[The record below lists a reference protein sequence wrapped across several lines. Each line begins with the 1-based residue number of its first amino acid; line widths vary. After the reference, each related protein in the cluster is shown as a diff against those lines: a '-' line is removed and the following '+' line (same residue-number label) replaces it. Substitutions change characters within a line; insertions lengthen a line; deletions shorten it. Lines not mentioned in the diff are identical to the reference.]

1 LKINKQNFKSHNNR
15 FDRSVDYERNNQ
27 RNVNGRSVDQY
38 LTNDFHRDDIT
49 SDSND
54 FKTKTITSTQESN
67 RNEISDS
74 QCDETNQGN
83 IAKLREDELNIRLK
97 VLKQEQDRL
106 DRQKEDLNDDDLTP
120 LIRLEKEKI
129 KNNKLK
135 ENQFEFVRNFH
146 FKLLIYSILIDI
158 YISYF

>member
-1 LKINKQNFKSHNNR
+1 
-15 FDRSVDYERNNQ
+15 
-27 RNVNGRSVDQY
+27 VNGRSVDQY
-38 LTNDFHRDDIT
+38 LASDFHRDDIT

-74 QCDETNQGN
+74 QYDEANQGN

-106 DRQKEDLNDDDLTP
+106 DRQKEDLNDQDLTP

-135 ENQFEFVRNFH
+135 ENQFEFVRRFH
-146 FKLLIYSILIDI
+146 FKLLVYSISIDFD
-158 YISYF
+158 ISCFKFSWKI